1 MKMQNNAEVKASS
14 PIRTSLY
21 EREGSMWGSLKRPS
35 PRPTLFE
42 ECRSDDS
49 DLCHELTDR
58 YGFTPEEMHRAAER
72 YHLGRSKSG
81 KTIYWM
87 IDELGIVRDGH
98 LANSWVSQML
108 KSRCPSFLQ
117 DWYPHHCLFGQ
128 HLLGVS
134 PFENMPIG
142 IVESERSAVI
152 LSEARPELLWLAYAY
167 PLNLTVDLFEPLQGH
182 TVTLFPRT
190 DPNQDNYYA
199 ALEFADQVHRRY
211 HLDFRV
217 SSLLEDN
224 ATPAQK
230 SAEID
235 LADFLFQ

>member
-1 MKMQNNAEVKASS
+1 MKIQNNAEVKASS

-21 EREGSMWGSLKRPS
+21 EREVSMWGSLKRPS

-72 YHLGRSKSG
+72 YHL
-81 KTIYWM
+81 
-87 IDELGIVRDGH
+87 
-98 LANSWVSQML
+98 
-108 KSRCPSFLQ
+108 
-117 DWYPHHCLFGQ
+117 
-128 HLLGVS
+128 
-134 PFENMPIG
+134 
-142 IVESERSAVI
+142 
-152 LSEARPELLWLAYAY
+152 
-167 PLNLTVDLFEPLQGH
+167 
-182 TVTLFPRT
+182 
-190 DPNQDNYYA
+190 
-199 ALEFADQVHRRY
+199 
-211 HLDFRV
+211 DFRV

-235 LADFLFQ
+235 LADFLFT